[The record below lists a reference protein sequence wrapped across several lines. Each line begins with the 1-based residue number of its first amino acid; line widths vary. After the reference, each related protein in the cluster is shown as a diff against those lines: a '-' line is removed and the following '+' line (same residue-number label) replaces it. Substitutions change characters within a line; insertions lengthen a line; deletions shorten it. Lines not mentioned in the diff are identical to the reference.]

1 MQVLLGFQL
10 RDAMVLR
17 SRFISLCRETERER
31 ESERKR
37 DELWAEIR
45 GTWIGVEMMSFAGCL
60 DVVINVL

>member
-17 SRFISLCRETERER
+17 SPFISLCRETQR

-60 DVVINVL
+60 DVGISVF